1 MKANHAFAALIVLG
15 TFWGNDSFASSME
28 ILAELGQPVM
38 QAGAKQTTYL
48 KVKLIGQTIE
58 NSGVRLPVNVAI
70 VLDRSGSMRGA
81 KLQRAKEAAIAAI
94 ARLDAKDIISVV
106 AYDDAIQ
113 VLVPATRVSDKARIY
128 AAIHALS
135 PGNTTAL
142 FAGVSRGA
150 KEVRKFLSDQQ
161 VNRVILLSDGLAN
174 VGPSSP
180 QALGA
185 LGASLIKEGISVTT
199 IGLGL
204 DYNED
209 LMVALASRSDGNH
222 TFVENAADLARIFNY
237 EFGDILSVVARDVE
251 ITITCP
257 VGVRPV
263 RVLGRDANVIGQ
275 AVRTHLNQ
283 VYGRQEKFVLVE
295 VEVPANSASID
306 LPVANVGVDYRDA
319 FSQTQV
325 HRAIPVT
332 AKFSFS
338 DAEVTNSTNHEVM
351 VSATQLIAN
360 ERTKKAVAL
369 RDQGRLDD
377 ARQLLEE
384 NYIYL
389 NENASR
395 YRSEDLKK
403 QGYKNKE
410 DSTNLD
416 GVKWNRQRK
425 SMRRYEHMYD
435 NQQGW

>member
-1 MKANHAFAALIVLG
+1 MKANHVVAALVALG
-15 TFWGNDSFASSME
+15 SSGVGGSFASAME
-28 ILAELGQPVM
+28 VLAELGQPVLR
-38 QAGAKQTTYL
+38 AGAKQTTFL
-48 KVKLIGQTIE
+48 KVKLLGQNVE
-58 NSGVRLPVNVAI
+58 SGSRLPVNVAI
-70 VLDRSGSMRGA
+70 VLDRSGSMAGE
-81 KLQRAKEAAIAAI
+81 KLHRAKEAAIAAI
-94 ARLDAKDIISVV
+94 DRLGGKDIISVV
-106 AYDDAIQ
+106 AYDDTIR
-113 VLVPATRVSDKARIY
+113 VLVPATRVSERARIY
-128 AAIHALS
+128 AAIRALS

-150 KEVRKFLSDQQ
+150 REVRKFLSEEQ

-199 IGLGL
+199 LGLGL

-263 RVLGRDANVIGQ
+263 RVLGRDANLIGQ
-275 AVRTHLNQ
+275 AVKTHLNQ
-283 VYGRQEKFVLVE
+283 VYGRQEKYVLVE
-295 VEVPANSASID
+295 VEVPAHPATID
-306 LPVANVGVDYRDA
+306 LPVADVSVDYRDA
-319 FSQTQV
+319 FSQAPV
-325 HRAIPVT
+325 HRSIPI
-332 AKFSFS
+332 AARFSFS
-338 DAEVTNSTNHEVM
+338 ADEVASSTNHEVM

-360 ERTKKAVAL
+360 ERTKRAVAL
-369 RDQGRLDD
+369 RDEGRVED

-384 NYIYL
+384 NYNYL
-389 NENASR
+389 NENATR
-395 YRSEDLKK
+395 YKSDALKK
-403 QGYKNKE
+403 QSYKNKE

-425 SMRRYEHMYD
+425 SMRRYEHMYE
-435 NQQGW
+435 NQQSW